1 MDLGLAGTHCVVTG
15 ASSGIGRGVAVA
27 LAAEGALVTILG
39 RNEHA
44 LAETASQVEAVG
56 PAPLAIIS
64 CDLAGNNGADRAVEA
79 IGALSRPVQVLINNA
94 GGGRPYILDSPLGS
108 HEWDQAFQLN
118 FTAVRRL
125 TEHVLPA
132 MRQARWGRVITVT
145 GSLALQRMN
154 AATPAKA
161 AITSWCR
168 ALSIQVARDGVT
180 VNCVAPGRIKS
191 AQTME
196 RLFPTEESR
205 KQEIERN
212 IPIGRFGEPEE
223 IASVIAFL
231 ASKRAGYVSGAMI
244 PVDGSLIRLDLK

>member
-1 MDLGLAGTHCVVTG
+1 LHLPEYQKEPMDLGLAGTHCVVTG

-44 LAETASQVEAVG
+44 LAETASQVEAK
-56 PAPLAIIS
+56 S
-64 CDLAGNNGADRAVEA
+64 TSAGFDQQCR
-79 IGALSRPVQVLINNA
+79 
-94 GGGRPYILDSPLGS
+94 GGRPYNLDSPLGS
-108 HEWDQAFQLN
+108 HEWDQAFHLN

-168 ALSIQVARDGVT
+168 ALSIQVA
-180 VNCVAPGRIKS
+180 P
-191 AQTME
+191 
-196 RLFPTEESR
+196 
-205 KQEIERN
+205 
-212 IPIGRFGEPEE
+212 
-223 IASVIAFL
+223 
-231 ASKRAGYVSGAMI
+231 
-244 PVDGSLIRLDLK
+244 

>member
-1 MDLGLAGTHCVVTG
+1 
-15 ASSGIGRGVAVA
+15 
-27 LAAEGALVTILG
+27 
-39 RNEHA
+39 
-44 LAETASQVEAVG
+44 
-56 PAPLAIIS
+56 
-64 CDLAGNNGADRAVEA
+64 
-79 IGALSRPVQVLINNA
+79 
-94 GGGRPYILDSPLGS
+94 
-108 HEWDQAFQLN
+108 LN

-191 AQTME
+191 VQTME
-196 RLFPTEESR
+196 RLFPTDEAR
-205 KQEIERN
+205 RQEIERN

-231 ASKRAGYVSGAMI
+231 ASKRASYVSGAMI